1 VSSSHAQQ
9 GRTHAPQAFQRC
21 LDVCSLQQRPRQRW
35 QQGGQSGAVCNFL
48 NALEVVLQVRLRV
61 LQQGTGGEGMGGGG
75 RARHPSASAAW
86 AHGSRQ
92 LSNACPLLAHSCLL
106 PLLSHL
112 LTGACSALRVNQHPA
127 SPAPVCAAAGAGSRG
142 LALVWAIFCIPP
154 LVDSISRRCSR
165 CTCRSR
171 GQDAASAPA
180 GKDYKGRRRVRKG
193 SAAVG
198 QRAGREAG
206 PVPTLHAGGALR
218 PTHLLQLSIIV
229 LLPARGLPTLAAA
242 CAEWRNPE

>member
-1 VSSSHAQQ
+1 
-9 GRTHAPQAFQRC
+9 
-21 LDVCSLQQRPRQRW
+21 
-35 QQGGQSGAVCNFL
+35 
-48 NALEVVLQVRLRV
+48 
-61 LQQGTGGEGMGGGG
+61 MGGGG

-142 LALVWAIFCIPP
+142 LALVWAILCIPP

-171 GQDAASAPA
+171 GQDAASASA

-206 PVPTLHAGGALR
+206 PVPTLHAGGPLR